1 MKRKIV
7 SLFLCFIM
15 IASCIMPGAA
25 PAFAGVTSEGTVYL
39 NGQATNFV
47 ELPDNE
53 AVNIKVDGDKFDGLQ
68 WQIRIPKENLWAN
81 IYRENG
87 ESLTL
92 TSALLSNV
100 LDEEDA
106 AYVRCAMVKSGET
119 TYSDEIK
126 AIISKANFETA
137 ESVATTA
144 EQPAMMFAARPKSVE
159 NYTIRINYLFED
171 GTEAAQSWVGT
182 FVAGSS
188 YSLDVQSPKVNGY
201 ITDTTQIKKN
211 YEEITANE
219 TFNVVYKPTNVKY
232 AVKHF
237 QENVLGDGYT
247 EVTSDYVQHN
257 DKKAN
262 DIVGAGH
269 EKKYEGFKALD
280 YDTTIAIA
288 ADGSTVLN
296 IYYDRLYYLMM
307 FDLDGGYGV
316 EPIYAPYG
324 APIPSDLTPQKA
336 GYTFSGW
343 NKAVPATMPAENQT
357 FKATWNAGAN
367 VNVNVV
373 FWYENANDSNYT
385 YVGSTKTNVGFV
397 ENKTVKPSEFK
408 DLPFTGRDNIHFNFN
423 SSKNTAVE
431 LKADG
436 STIVNVYFTRKTYRL
451 IFFNCTIHGTNEDTN
466 ACYPGRAAGIKYVN
480 DNNITDCVDKRYT
493 GSGGQAWAI
502 SIYTCKWQED
512 VSDLWHKGIAGRQNT
527 RRWTPYPVTGES
539 GKVIYAGGLN
549 VSMMN
554 IMPDA
559 DIVFRF
565 ISEGSTTCTMNYWVT
580 PAEGE
585 SINGKTT
592 KKADGVTYIYHDKY
606 TTKMGGITEN
616 EEYVDIEGFKKVY
629 TWQQLAEKGY
639 RTTGNGTATAHFF
652 YKRNTYD
659 LAFISNGETAK
670 TVKVDYD
677 ALLNVNNNDQ
687 FKPQY
692 PSNLEPGA
700 YEFKGWYLSQD
711 CVEGTEV
718 DWSKQR
724 MPVGGMSVYAKWE
737 PIIHDVIVKAN
748 AGDATGTTYHAT
760 HGKTVDNPPANP
772 TKDGYSFISWFYVD
786 KSGVEKPFTFE
797 MPVYSDMTLYPKWK
811 ADQIVAG
818 TISYELKDGT
828 KIADDSKVEA
838 LVGDTKTY
846 DAKGGNQL
854 YDEYA
859 KGYFPLEISHN
870 MEFDI
875 DPTKNVYTFEY
886 VKKDRVPY
894 TVQYLEEGTNKV
906 LAPNKHASSEYAA
919 IVESFKPI
927 AGYLPDLYKKTL
939 ILSANGDNV
948 LTFWYTKD
956 TEHAPVLRGHYL
968 ENANDNNYTTYQEVL
983 DGYGKIGETYTE
995 SPLTEFVTTDI
1006 NGFTLNVEKST
1017 QSGILTEDGLEL
1029 KLYYDRNKYPY
1040 EFRFVDQEGNEIAES
1055 ITGMAKFE
1063 STVVKDAKEIPG
1075 YGLIEGE
1082 PVTKSI
1088 DSIAIEG
1095 TATKNVQVFTYE
1107 PLFADLTI
1115 QKNVDA
1121 SLDANQSFLFQITGD
1136 PYNEKA
1142 EKVNLTVSIQGNG
1155 SNTIKHLPVGDYT
1168 VKEITD
1174 WSWRYVLELGQKSS
1188 KQVQLIEPKHIP
1200 YEVEF
1205 TNIRNNP
1212 YWLSGETI
1220 KSNLFKIQ

>member
-119 TYSDEIK
+119 TYSDEVK
-126 AIISKANFETA
+126 AIVSKANFETT

-144 EQPAMMFAARPKSVE
+144 EQSAMMFATRPKSVE

-247 EVTSDYVQHN
+247 EVTSDYVEHN

-269 EKKYEGFKALD
+269 EKEYEGFKALD

-336 GYTFSGW
+336 GYTFNGW
-343 NKAVPATMPAENQT
+343 NQAVPATMPAANQT
-357 FKATWNAGAN
+357 FKATWKAGAN

-436 STIVNVYFTRKTYRL
+436 STIVNVYFTRKTYKL
-451 IFFNCTIHGTNEDTN
+451 VFFNCRQPGHDTDEDS
-466 ACYPGRAAGIKYVN
+466 CYPSSGKEAFNLVKDLSDR
-480 DNNITDCVDKRYT
+480 VDT
-493 GSGGQAWAI
+493 ELNPSGAHIWGI
-502 SIYTCKWQED
+502 SIYTRKWQQD
-512 VSDLWHKGIAGRQNT
+512 VSKLWQNGIAGREAG
-527 RRWTPYPVTGES
+527 RRWRPYFDNCISESTG
-539 GKVIYAGGLN
+539 KQIYSAGVG
-549 VSMMN
+549 MMN
-554 IMPDA
+554 VMPDTNV
-559 DIVFRF
+559 VFRF
-565 ISEGSTTCTMNYWVT
+565 LSSGQYVCTMHYWVEPKPGET
-580 PAEGE
+580 ATKTYEGR
-585 SINGKTT
+585 N
-592 KKADGVTYIYHDKY
+592 YLQKY
-606 TTKMGGITEN
+606 KFICKFGAITET
-616 EEYVDIEGFKKVY
+616 EEYVDIEGFTKVY
-629 TWQQLAEKGY
+629 TWNALGDKGQL
-639 RTTGNGTATAHFF
+639 TTDSSNMTKTGHFYYSRNSYPLAYISDGETVKTVNVKFEDVLNGTT
-652 YKRNTYD
+652 
-659 LAFISNGETAK
+659 
-670 TVKVDYD
+670 
-677 ALLNVNNNDQ
+677 NNKSFVPN
-687 FKPQY
+687 Y
-692 PSNLEPGA
+692 PSDWEPNA
-700 YEFKGWYLSQD
+700 YEFAGWYLSQD
-711 CVEGTEV
+711 CLDGTEV
-718 DWSKQR
+718 KWDAHT

-737 PIIHDVIVKAN
+737 PIIHDVTVKAN

-854 YDEYA
+854 YDVYA

-886 VKKDRVPY
+886 VKRDRVPY

-906 LAPNKHASSEYAA
+906 LAPDKHASSEYAA

-983 DGYGKIGETYTE
+983 DGYGKIDETYTE

-1063 STVVKDAKEIPG
+1063 STVVKDAEEIPG

-1082 PVTKSI
+1082 PTTKSI

-1136 PYNEKA
+1136 LYNEKA
-1142 EKVNLTVSIQGNG
+1142 EKVNLTVLIQGNG

-1188 KQVQLIEPKHIP
+1188 KQVQLIEPKDIP